1 MLKSLNIL
9 KKKINFEAII
19 VGKGMRKQ
27 NLLDFIKGNNLEKFV
42 KIIDFMKNPYPIIK
56 ETELFILSSRYEG
69 LPNVLLESLALEKM
83 VISSNCRT
91 GPKEILLNG
100 KGGLFI

>member
-1 MLKSLNIL
+1 
-9 KKKINFEAII
+9 
-19 VGKGMRKQ
+19 
-27 NLLDFIKGNNLEKFV
+27 
-42 KIIDFMKNPYPIIK
+42 MKNPYPIIK
-56 ETELFILSSRYEG
+56 ETDLFILSSRYEG

-100 KGGLFI
+100 KGGLLFEVGDYNNYIKKYYII